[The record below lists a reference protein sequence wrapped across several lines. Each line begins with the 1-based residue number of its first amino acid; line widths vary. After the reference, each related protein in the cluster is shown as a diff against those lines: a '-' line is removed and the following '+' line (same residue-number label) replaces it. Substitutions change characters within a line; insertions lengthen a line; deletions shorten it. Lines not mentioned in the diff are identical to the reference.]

1 MLQGIVKEY
10 TERFDI
16 ENIKS
21 EAVAGYLS
29 EKTRDINKQLGLEI
43 ISLTIQSVE
52 PADKRI
58 TEAIRQKEAS
68 RILEETEKNNQQV
81 RVQTAQMKLK
91 ADEEIIRYEHEL
103 EMKKLQIREAEEEK
117 EAALSLKK
125 LNEQIKRDKMRLQ
138 VEKDEVS
145 MFKDNPELL
154 LLTPQVAKLAEAS
167 QNLKNARTIVSLG
180 DIESGSQIADLIKN
194 FLGGLLKTNSNN
206 S

>member
-1 MLQGIVKEY
+1 V
-10 TERFDI
+10 
-16 ENIKS
+16 
-21 EAVAGYLS
+21 YLR
-29 EKTRDINKQLGLEI
+29 EKTKDIDKKLGLDI
-43 ISLTIQSVE
+43 LSLTIQSVE

-81 RVQTAQMKLK
+81 RIQTAQMKLK
-91 ADEEIIRYEHEL
+91 ADEEILCYEHEL
-103 EMKKLQIREAEEEK
+103 EMKRLELRETSEER

-125 LNEQIKRDKMRLQ
+125 LNEQIKRDRMRLQ

-167 QNLKNARTIVSLG
+167 QNLKNARTVVSLG
-180 DIESGSQIADLIKN
+180 DIENGSQITELIKK
-194 FLGGLLKTNSNN
+194 FLGGLLKTNSEK
-206 S
+206 